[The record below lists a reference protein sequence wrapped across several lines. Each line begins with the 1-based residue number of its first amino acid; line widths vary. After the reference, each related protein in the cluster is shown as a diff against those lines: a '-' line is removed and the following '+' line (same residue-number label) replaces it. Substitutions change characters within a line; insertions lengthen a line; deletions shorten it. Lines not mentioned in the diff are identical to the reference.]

1 MCGTSYQTEKWIR
14 TETNTI
20 KYLEVNC
27 NKYSVSSVVRLVIAA
42 VAYLFLIWRLIDRG
56 DVPSVNSGLS
66 LIKKKKKENDY

>member
-27 NKYSVSSVVRLVIAA
+27 NKYSVSSVVRGIAE
-42 VAYLFLIWRLIDRG
+42 VAYLFLIWRLIDRD

-66 LIKKKKKENDY
+66 LIKKKKEND